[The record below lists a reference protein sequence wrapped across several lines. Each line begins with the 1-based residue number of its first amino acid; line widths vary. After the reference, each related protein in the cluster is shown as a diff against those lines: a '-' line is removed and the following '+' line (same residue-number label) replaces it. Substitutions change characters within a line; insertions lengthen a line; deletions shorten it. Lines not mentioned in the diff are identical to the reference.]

1 MVDVN
6 LEPASTSSRSSPDA
20 SDDIGEIVRA
30 FLGMGTAAP
39 AVGVGIVGVVV
50 FTVLVP
56 GRTSEEAE
64 FGLFGNK
71 TFARRIGVET
81 GCEWRRGE

>member
-6 LEPASTSSRSSPDA
+6 LEPASTSSRASPDA
-20 SDDIGEIVRA
+20 SDDIGEVVRA
-30 FLGMGTAAP
+30 FLGIGTAAP
-39 AVGVGIVGVVV
+39 VVGVVV
-50 FTVLVP
+50 LAVFVP

-81 GCEWRRGE
+81 GCEWRRGERGRG